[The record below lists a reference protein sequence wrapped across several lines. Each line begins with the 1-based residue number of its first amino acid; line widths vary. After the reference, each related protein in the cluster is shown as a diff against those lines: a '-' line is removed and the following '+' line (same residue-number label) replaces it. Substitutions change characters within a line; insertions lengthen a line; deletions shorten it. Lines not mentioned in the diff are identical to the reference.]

1 MYKQNWSTKL
11 TNSSSARSY
20 VIFKDMFLYSYYL
33 NIIKFERW
41 RISFTRLRTNNHN
54 LAIETGRWTQQPIE
68 NRRYKMCN
76 VLEDEFHFLFEC

>member
-1 MYKQNWSTKL
+1 MYKQQWSTKL
-11 TNSSSARSY
+11 YNSSSARSY

-41 RISFTRLRTNNHN
+41 RIAFTRLRTNNPN

-68 NRRYKMCN
+68 K
-76 VLEDEFHFLFEC
+76 ECVKCVMF